1 MRRSAPAMLASLVL
15 AGLAHA
21 GEAPPQIDTSGKG
34 AVLCGWSIYV
44 GIEQGIRMCDLPPEP
59 GDENIAPSIARVER
73 FILENTTQ
81 GISRAVLDDYK
92 RTAGAQ
98 SDAFMQDAEEAMCT
112 NIARM
117 RDLIV
122 GDIVRM
128 TDDLL
133 SVPRE
138 PVWNPCL

>member
-1 MRRSAPAMLASLVL
+1 MQRSAPAILASLVIVGVAL
-15 AGLAHA
+15 A
-21 GEAPPQIDTSGKG
+21 GEAPPQSDTSGKG

-44 GIEQGIRMCDLPPEP
+44 GIEQGIRLCDLPPGP

-73 FILENTTQ
+73 FILEHTTQ
-81 GISRAVLDDYK
+81 GISQAVLDDYK
-92 RTAGAQ
+92 RRADAQ
-98 SDAFMQDAEEAMCT
+98 SRTFMQDAGQAMCSD
-112 NIARM
+112 IARM

-122 GDIVRM
+122 DDIVRM